1 MLKFILFWVISLVFA
16 YIAHFIFYKYNYWGN
31 YMHVISVGI
40 FAYLPFL
47 ALQDKLGC
55 FWKCFALFFPV
66 VLSVYLPIFIVPTS
80 ILSKASAAIYMVFLG
95 LAMCRHR
102 FRVFKMKQRGCS

>member
-1 MLKFILFWVISLVFA
+1 
-16 YIAHFIFYKYNYWGN
+16 
-31 YMHVISVGI
+31 MHVISVGI